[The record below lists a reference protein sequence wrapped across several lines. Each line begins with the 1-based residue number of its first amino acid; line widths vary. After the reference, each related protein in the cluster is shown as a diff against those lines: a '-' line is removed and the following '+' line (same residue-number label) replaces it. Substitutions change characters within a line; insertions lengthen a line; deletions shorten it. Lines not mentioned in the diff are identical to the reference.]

1 MASLESVQ
9 NRRRFRFKEIEQMDK
24 KLSQKKDTKQQIKAT
39 NEGFLI
45 DCAIADFWG
54 EFRPQPYKSMRKELT
69 QIELSS
75 LLEGASEEDAYK
87 EKLKK
92 LQADPEISIAQKNA
106 ETILLRIPD
115 MDFSKLLVLWHNC
128 LTAKAQKKAPTKRE
142 LKKVTTKRHQAR
154 IILNAIDNEWD
165 RRIQLDPE
173 DGEYFKWPT
182 TDAFDGDGSVQAN
195 GWLKEG
201 MLQILGYKV
210 GRTAGVNTEARH
222 QILHQVFSGSL
233 PPAFPRSYVQQWSVP
248 NSAARLKKMAETI
261 AAFVRNAKRRHDQKM
276 VIAIEE
282 WEEDL
287 KFLYDNFYVGKF
299 RFGWPS
305 SNV

>member
-1 MASLESVQ
+1 
-9 NRRRFRFKEIEQMDK
+9 MDK
-24 KLSQKKDTKQQIKAT
+24 KLAQKEGKENLNKAAK
-39 NEGFLI
+39 NSFLV

-54 EFRPQPYKSMRKELT
+54 EIRPQPYKSFRKKLT
-69 QIELSS
+69 PNELSS
-75 LLEGASEEDAYK
+75 FLESVSEEDEYQ
-87 EKLKK
+87 EKLKN
-92 LQADPEISIAQKNA
+92 LQTDPEISIAQKNS
-106 ETILLRIPD
+106 ETILLRISD

-128 LTAKAQKKAPTKRE
+128 LAAKTQKKSPANRE

-154 IILNAIDNEWD
+154 IILSAIDNEWE
-165 RRIQLDPE
+165 RRTLLDPE

-182 TDAFDGDGSVQAN
+182 TDVSDGDGSVQAKD
-195 GWLKEG
+195 WLKEG
-201 MLQILGYKV
+201 MLQVLGYKV
-210 GRTAGVNTEARH
+210 GRTAGIGTETRH

-233 PPAFPRSYVQQWSVP
+233 PPAFPRSYIQQWSVP

-261 AAFVRNAKRRHDQKM
+261 AAFVRNSKRRRDQKM
-276 VIAIEE
+276 VTAVEE

-287 KFLYDNFYVGKF
+287 KFLYDNFYAGKF